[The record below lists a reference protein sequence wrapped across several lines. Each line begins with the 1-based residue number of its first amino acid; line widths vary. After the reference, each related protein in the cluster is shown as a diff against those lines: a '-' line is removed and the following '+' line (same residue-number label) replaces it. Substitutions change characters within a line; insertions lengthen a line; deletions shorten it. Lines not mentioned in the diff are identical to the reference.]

1 MLDEV
6 APVPGVTTDN
16 GTRAAGLESDG
27 RRLYRGRWRLGREDI
42 DWLVLTN
49 DAQERQGRRGE
60 EDGGVAPAM
69 SGGCHQGE
77 GR

>member
-1 MLDEV
+1 V
-6 APVPGVTTDN
+6 APGE
-16 GTRAAGLESDG
+16 G
-27 RRLYRGRWRLGREDI
+27 DI